1 MAKYGETAIW
11 VKTKYT
17 QGSWNYD
24 TLSFVVWRGNPIED
38 FKTAMSKVVVI
49 DCRGHLLGR
58 LASTIAKQLL
68 EGQKIV
74 AVRCE
79 EVNISGRLVRQ
90 KFMYLSYLRKR
101 TVYNPRRGHHH
112 FRSPSKILWKTVRG
126 MLPHKTHRGA
136 LALGRLKVF
145 DGVPPPYD
153 KRKRVVVPAALR
165 VLRLHPNR
173 RFTVLGQLSSEIG
186 WKHGETIKKLEDKR
200 RVKAVAWYARKKQ
213 LKKLKTQA
221 SSKATQSLQAETTL
235 LRNSGYAL

>member
-1 MAKYGETAIW
+1 
-11 VKTKYT
+11 
-17 QGSWNYD
+17 
-24 TLSFVVWRGNPIED
+24 
-38 FKTAMSKVVVI
+38 
-49 DCRGHLLGR
+49 LGR
-58 LASTIAKQLL
+58 LASVIAKQLL

-79 EVNISGRLVRQ
+79 EINISGRLVRQ

-112 FRSPSKILWKTVRG
+112 YRSPSKILWKTVRG

-153 KRKRVVVPAALR
+153 KRKRVVAPAALR

-173 RFTVLGQLSSEIG
+173 RFTVLGRLSSEIG

-200 RVKAVAWYARKKQ
+200 RIKAQAWYARKKQ
-213 LKKLKTQA
+213 LTKLRTQAAQKAKTQL
-221 SSKATQSLQAETTL
+221 TAETTL
-235 LRNSGYAL
+235 LQSSGFTL